1 MKTRAVSVFALALF
15 GAASL
20 VITPA
25 EAWRGGGFGG
35 VGGFHGGDF
44 GPRGPGGFGPGFRPG
59 PPPGPRPG
67 GWGGGY
73 GYHGPVVV
81 NSYARGGC
89 YGCGAAALGAAAV
102 GTAAV
107 VGAAE
112 ANAAARNYAIGATL
126 ATLPPD
132 CVENIVNGASY
143 SICGSTWFAPRYG
156 ADGLYFVAVPP
167 L

>member
-1 MKTRAVSVFALALF
+1 MKTRVVSAFALALL

-20 VITPA
+20 AITPA

-35 VGGFHGGDF
+35 VGGFHGGGDF
-44 GPRGPGGFGPGFRPG
+44 GPRGPGGGGFDGYRG
-59 PPPGPRPG
+59 PPPG
-67 GWGGGY
+67 GWRGPGGGY

-81 NSYARGGC
+81 NSYAGGGC
-89 YGCGAAALGAAAV
+89 YGCGAAAVGAAAAI

-112 ANAAARNYAIGATL
+112 ANAARNYAIGATL

-132 CVENIVNGASY
+132 CVTNIVDGASY

-156 ADGLYFVAVPP
+156 ADGLYYVAVPP